1 MGGGHASPGSRNA
14 GVVQGRDGWR
24 RARVVPQLRIYIT
37 KVYKRVMEDVDPK
50 ELVRAL
56 VVVSTRLTRA
66 FRRLIGN
73 ESELVT
79 LRALAVVE
87 QYQPV
92 RVGHFAQGYLSSQ
105 PAATKLLAR
114 LEDEGLVSRE
124 TSPTDRRAS
133 QFSLTDLGRVRLAKY
148 RTIMTEQ
155 MVPYFEGLSAED
167 RLRVHRALGLVGE
180 YLHNE
185 HPVDRDE
192 GVDNEAFG
200 TPGDD
205 GVPVLPG
212 TITDELTDGEAAS
225 TTDTTDNGKGKQERR

>member
-1 MGGGHASPGSRNA
+1 
-14 GVVQGRDGWR
+14 
-24 RARVVPQLRIYIT
+24 
-37 KVYKRVMEDVDPK
+37 
-50 ELVRAL
+50 
-56 VVVSTRLTRA
+56 
-66 FRRLIGN
+66 
-73 ESELVT
+73 
-79 LRALAVVE
+79 
-87 QYQPV
+87 
-92 RVGHFAQGYLSSQ
+92 
-105 PAATKLLAR
+105 
-114 LEDEGLVSRE
+114 
-124 TSPTDRRAS
+124 
-133 QFSLTDLGRVRLAKY
+133 
-148 RTIMTEQ
+148 